1 MRLQKYMYVCLNDL
15 CKGVL
20 GLETYMDYFAHPE
33 VAVKKKCWPNSLGIR
48 TEKTLYVAWTQ
59 VITNYFSA
67 AS

>member
-33 VAVKKKCWPNSLGIR
+33 VAVKKNAGQ
-48 TEKTLYVAWTQ
+48 TA
-59 VITNYFSA
+59 
-67 AS
+67 